1 MKNYESSTATLRA
14 LLAHPSLQ
22 RSKIDETME
31 ALAEANA
38 DAKEV
43 DEAIWVGSSVAAGVA
58 EAVDEDELE
67 EEWKAMVREAE
78 DEKEIQKRKEEVKE
92 KLAQL
97 DATPN
102 DGPLEASSAKERAE
116 AVAAT

>member
-1 MKNYESSTATLRA
+1 MKSYESSTATLRV

-38 DAKEV
+38 DVKGM
-43 DEAIWVGSSVAAGVA
+43 DEAIRVGADVALGVA

-67 EEWKAMVREAE
+67 EEWKAMVREA
-78 DEKEIQKRKEEVKE
+78 DAEKEIQKRKEEEEVKL
-92 KLAQL
+92 KLERV

-102 DGPLEASSAKERAE
+102 DEARPAEERIE
-116 AVAAT
+116 AVTAA